1 MVEVRDGS
9 SDEKSED
16 TVQSSDLEFLDDG
29 TQAPV
34 QSVGFYQRSLLS
46 QPASV
51 HALSCCHKLMRL
63 LWLQQWSQRK
73 KSKSKSTQESE
84 DCSTEDYDS

>member
-1 MVEVRDGS
+1 MRDGS

-34 QSVGFYQRSLLS
+34 QSVGFYRRSLLS

-63 LWLQQWSQRK
+63 CCGCSNGHNARRSQRANQHRSRK
-73 KSKSKSTQESE
+73 IAAQKIMIVS
-84 DCSTEDYDS
+84 